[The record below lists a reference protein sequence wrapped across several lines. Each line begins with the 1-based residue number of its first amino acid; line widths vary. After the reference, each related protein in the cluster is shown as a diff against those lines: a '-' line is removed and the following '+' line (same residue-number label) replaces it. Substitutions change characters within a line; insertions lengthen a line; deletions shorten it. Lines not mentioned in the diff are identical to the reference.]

1 MRMLHGRA
9 RRLSAEETLKGR
21 PALCVVSLCV
31 VVCGM
36 LHVACRML
44 HAACCM
50 LHAACCMPHVACRM
64 LHVACCMPR
73 CQLSAEEILK
83 GFAGAKSNRSGVVAC
98 WVRAHTRPLVNVHR
112 AAR

>member
-1 MRMLHGRA
+1 
-9 RRLSAEETLKGR
+9 
-21 PALCVVSLCV
+21 
-31 VVCGM
+31 
-36 LHVACRML
+36 
-44 HAACCM
+44 
-50 LHAACCMPHVACRM
+50 
-64 LHVACCMPR
+64 MPR